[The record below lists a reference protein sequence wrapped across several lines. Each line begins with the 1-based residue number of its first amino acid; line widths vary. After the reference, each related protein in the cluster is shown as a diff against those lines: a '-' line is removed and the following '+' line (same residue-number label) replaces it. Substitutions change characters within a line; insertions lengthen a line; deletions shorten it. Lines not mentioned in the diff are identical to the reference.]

1 MDDQG
6 AVEAIDVLMRLL
18 NRLDAM
24 QDKSTSQEE
33 QKKLEKQYGDDAIH
47 RTFGRLDAYCEIRQL
62 IAHERDKLT
71 G

>member
-1 MDDQG
+1 MDQK
-6 AVEAIDVLMRLL
+6 EAIDVLMRLL

-24 QDKSTSQEE
+24 QDKATSQGE
-33 QKKLEKQYGDDAIH
+33 QKELEKQYGDDAIH